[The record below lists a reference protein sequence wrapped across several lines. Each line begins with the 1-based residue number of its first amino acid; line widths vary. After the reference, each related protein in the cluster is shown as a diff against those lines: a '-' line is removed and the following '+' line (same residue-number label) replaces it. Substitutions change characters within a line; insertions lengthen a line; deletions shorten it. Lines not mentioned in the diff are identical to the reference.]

1 MTQMYLVRHGQTE
14 WSANGRHTSITDL
27 DLTEQGVREAESLRD
42 RLDPGDF
49 DLVLCSP
56 RLRARRTAELAGFE
70 PGRLEITEDLAEWYY
85 GEYEGRTG
93 ADVRAENPGWTLW
106 TAPTPGGESAQDVAT
121 RLDRV
126 IDRALAAEAERVI
139 CFAHG
144 HALRALMLRWLGMDF
159 TLGDQFPL
167 ETGTL
172 SILGPYKDGRALLRW
187 NS

>member
-1 MTQMYLVRHGQTE
+1 MTQLYLVRHGQTE

-27 DLTEQGVREAESLRD
+27 DLTGEGVREAEGLRE
-42 RLDPGDF
+42 RLDPADF
-49 DLVLCSP
+49 DLALCSP
-56 RLRARRTAELAGFE
+56 RLRARRTAELAGFDS
-70 PGRLEITEDLAEWYY
+70 GRIQITGDLAEWHY

-93 ADVRAENPGWTLW
+93 AEVRAENPGWTLW
-106 TAPTPGGESAQDVAT
+106 TASTPGGESAQDVAI

-126 IDRALAAEAERVI
+126 IERAVTSRAERVI

-144 HALRALMLRWLGMDF
+144 HALRALMLRWLGLDF
-159 TLGDQFPL
+159 ALGDQFPL

-172 SILGPYKDGRALLRW
+172 SILGRYKDGRALLRW